1 MFEQDPKKQA
11 QFNLTG
17 HLRKLKDI
25 GADVHNALE
34 KWELFNSKGHS
45 IMCDI
50 VNVKLQYM

>member
-1 MFEQDPKKQA
+1 VLEQDPKKQA